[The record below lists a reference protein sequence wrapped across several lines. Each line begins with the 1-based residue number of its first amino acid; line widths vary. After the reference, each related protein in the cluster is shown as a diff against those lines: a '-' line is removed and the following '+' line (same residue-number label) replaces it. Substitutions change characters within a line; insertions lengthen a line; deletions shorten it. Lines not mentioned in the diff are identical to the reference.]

1 MVNCVHCGKRFKAQ
15 KDLDMHCKA
24 VHRSFDCSVCF
35 KKFKTP
41 QSKNQHFEAVHAE
54 SYRPDPPVLS
64 AGEWVHWDE
73 FKGNKSF
80 GYFLCDNC
88 NKKWISAHAYKNYR
102 QGCQNC
108 ETYDYPKL
116 LWVNFESSERRWDIE
131 DDAEHDRF
139 RCEACKAGACLRRTF
154 I

>member
-73 FKGNKSF
+73 FKGTKASDIFCVTIATKN
-80 GYFLCDNC
+80 GFLLMHTKTTDRVA
-88 NKKWISAHAYKNYR
+88 KIAKHTIT
-102 QGCQNC
+102 QNC
-108 ETYDYPKL
+108 YGSISKAVRDAGILKMMLSMIDFVVKHAKL
-116 LWVNFESSERRWDIE
+116 ERV
-131 DDAEHDRF
+131 
-139 RCEACKAGACLRRTF
+139 
-154 I
+154 